1 MRACP
6 SASVWL
12 LRYLGDPPGSALL
25 RTIFLDCPVAELRLF
40 FSKLLCLTLQTHFD
54 HGGSEEDPV
63 DKVLNELLS
72 LLDRDVVECYKNAA
86 QYFDFM
92 REYGGN
98 VSGVHRPPQAHR
110 DTCWRFVRGGGTGD
124 FACVGWCLDLPVVH
138 WGTPSHQKG
147 RFNEI
152 HYLPTGP
159 AQHQAGRPSVARQQQ
174 GCSPHLFVQSSRRHV
189 HTFTTPY
196 SSHLFCCLATMGT
209 TAGS

>member
-110 DTCWRFVRGGGTGD
+110 DTCWHFVRGGD
-124 FACVGWCLDLPVVH
+124 
-138 WGTPSHQKG
+138 
-147 RFNEI
+147 R
-152 HYLPTGP
+152 
-159 AQHQAGRPSVARQQQ
+159 
-174 GCSPHLFVQSSRRHV
+174 
-189 HTFTTPY
+189 
-196 SSHLFCCLATMGT
+196 
-209 TAGS
+209 

>member
-98 VSGVHRPPQAHR
+98 VSGRECIAGTGTRRH
-110 DTCWRFVRGGGTGD
+110 FLGEGGGQV
-124 FACVGWCLDLPVVH
+124 ALLVLVVVLP
-138 WGTPSHQKG
+138 
-147 RFNEI
+147 
-152 HYLPTGP
+152 L
-159 AQHQAGRPSVARQQQ
+159 
-174 GCSPHLFVQSSRRHV
+174 L
-189 HTFTTPY
+189 
-196 SSHLFCCLATMGT
+196 
-209 TAGS
+209 